1 MPRLISAIIRHGDY
15 HQLVDTPSALQPFP
29 LTEQG
34 RHQASAC
41 AGSLLEIAETRGWAI
56 AETAY
61 SSLQLRAWQTADIL
75 IQEINSRS
83 SNPVQ
88 LHSHEA
94 LAERSVGSAAN
105 LTHHQIKDIIDQDP
119 RFPELPEN
127 WKADSH
133 FKLPLQGAESL
144 MQAGERVAQFLQSQ
158 TLRLHSEI
166 SSDTLA
172 LFIGHGASFR
182 HAAHILG
189 ILDYDDIQRLSMYH
203 ASPVYLEVT
212 PEGDWRHIAGEW
224 KVRSRDERPMD

>member
-1 MPRLISAIIRHGDY
+1 MPRLITALIRHGDY
-15 HQLVDTPSALQPFP
+15 HQLTDTPSALQPFP

-34 RHQASAC
+34 RQQARAC
-41 AGSLLEIAETRGWAI
+41 GQSILEIIEAQGWTI
-56 AETAY
+56 AESAY

-75 IQEINSRS
+75 IHEINALISD
-83 SNPVQ
+83 PLQ
-88 LHSHEA
+88 LHSHED

-127 WKADSH
+127 WKADSY

-144 MQAGERVAQFLQSQ
+144 MQAGERVARFLQTQ
-158 TLRLHSEI
+158 AMRLHSEI

-182 HAAHILG
+182 HAANVLG
-189 ILDYDDIQRLSMYH
+189 ILEYDDIQRLSMYH

-212 PEGDWRHIAGEW
+212 PDGDWKHIAGEW
-224 KVRSRDERPMD
+224 KVRSKYERPMD

>member
-1 MPRLISAIIRHGDY
+1 MPRLITAIIRHGDY
-15 HQLVDTPSALQPFP
+15 HQLVDVPSALQPFP

-34 RHQASAC
+34 KQQSRAC
-41 AGSLLEIAETRGWAI
+41 AQSILEIIKSQGWTI
-56 AETAY
+56 AESTY
-61 SSLQLRAWQTADIL
+61 SSLQLRAWQTADIV
-75 IQEINSRS
+75 IQEISATISEPLR
-83 SNPVQ
+83 
-88 LHSHEA
+88 LRSHEN

-127 WKADSH
+127 WKADSY

-144 MQAGERVAQFLQSQ
+144 MEAGERVAQFLQNQ
-158 TLRLHSEI
+158 TKHLHSEI
-166 SSDTLA
+166 NRDTLV

-182 HAAHILG
+182 HAAHVLG
-189 ILDYDDIQRLSMYH
+189 ILEYDDIQRLSMYH

-224 KVRSRDERPMD
+224 KVRSKDERPMD